1 VSAKLSLRRFATLD
15 SDEQQPADT
24 RPAALDRLI
33 QVPGDVMDALTAVF
47 GETGLLEDQA
57 RVAKVLEARREVQ
70 ASWGRAAKS
79 FIEAGKALLRLD
91 AALATPAEKAALKA
105 GCERLFPFSDP
116 VASQLRAV
124 ARSVESGLLTP
135 ETCPASY
142 SVAYQLCVMEA
153 GEFAEARRRGLV
165 SPSVTRAAI
174 IAFRKERRK
183 AAETGTR
190 IDEAGLRAEAQ
201 RLANRIA
208 QLHEEI
214 RSLESRRAEIARL
227 LAVEPEERSGA

>member
-208 QLHEEI
+208 QLHEKI

-227 LAVEPEERSGA
+227 LAVQPEERSGA

>member
-1 VSAKLSLRRFATLD
+1 MSAKLSLRRFATLD

>member
-1 VSAKLSLRRFATLD
+1 MSAKLSLRRFATLD

-227 LAVEPEERSGA
+227 LAVQPEERSGA